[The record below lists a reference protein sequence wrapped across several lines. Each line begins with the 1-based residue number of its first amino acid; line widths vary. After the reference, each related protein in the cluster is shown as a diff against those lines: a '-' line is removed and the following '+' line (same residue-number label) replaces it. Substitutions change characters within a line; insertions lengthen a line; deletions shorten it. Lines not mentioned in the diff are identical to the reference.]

1 MLPGACAVPVYRSVH
16 ISPVAIPTEETVSIT
31 TCNCL
36 LALQR
41 WEGELH
47 PTATVNCLYIS
58 RQGWAT
64 LKCPTLLTGPCFV
77 PAVSLEAQQ
86 KWHTLATLLSNIPS
100 LCPLLFLK
108 LLIHTLLSLEG
119 DDIDVLFRAEPST
132 VAYSP
137 PFESQ

>member
-1 MLPGACAVPVYRSVH
+1 MLTGACAVPIYRSVH

-31 TCNCL
+31 TGNCL

-47 PTATVNCLYIS
+47 PTATVPIDLQARVGHS
-58 RQGWAT
+58 
-64 LKCPTLLTGPCFV
+64 KCPTLLTGPCFV

-100 LCPLLFLK
+100 LCPLIFLK